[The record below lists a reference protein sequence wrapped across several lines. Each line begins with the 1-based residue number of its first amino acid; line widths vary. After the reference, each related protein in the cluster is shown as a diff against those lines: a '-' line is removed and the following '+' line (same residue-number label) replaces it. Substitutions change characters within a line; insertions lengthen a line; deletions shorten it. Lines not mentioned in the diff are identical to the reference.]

1 MLQSIQL
8 GLNTFST
15 DVQSICF
22 DFLQILVTG
31 AQIKD
36 SPDEYVYNA
45 VMPFVK
51 IILEMVLTQKVD
63 TDNKTEC
70 AKALFALICCYK
82 EYYCQC
88 VQLILQTVSNPD
100 HAERLRTEFTDLT
113 TNIDLQHNRI
123 LQNLFVEKFER
134 FLTNIAFVFN

>member
-22 DFLQILVTG
+22 DFLQVLVNR
-31 AQIKD
+31 AQLKE
-36 SPDEYVYNA
+36 SPEEYVYNA

-51 IILEMVLTQKVD
+51 IILEMVLTQDVD
-63 TDNKTEC
+63 SDNKAEC

-88 VQLILQTVSNPD
+88 VQHILQTVTNVE
-100 HAERLRTEFTDLT
+100 HAERLRTEFTELT
-113 TNIDLQHNRI
+113 TNIDLVYNRMT
-123 LQNLFVEKFER
+123 QNLFVEKFER
-134 FLTNIAFVFN
+134 FLLNIAFAFN